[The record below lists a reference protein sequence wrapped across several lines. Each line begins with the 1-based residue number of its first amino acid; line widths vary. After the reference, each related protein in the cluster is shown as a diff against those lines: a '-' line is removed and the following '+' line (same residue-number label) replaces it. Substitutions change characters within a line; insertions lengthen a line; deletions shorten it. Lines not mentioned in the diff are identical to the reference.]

1 MGDVEGKEDGKL
13 AGKRNRN
20 CLVIDCGRKQ
30 KQNGLFLHLS
40 DRSRGAV
47 VIEPARRV
55 RNRGRRERKS
65 ERRAGRT
72 GDEDTRRFAGDAPG
86 QELSL
91 LLEQAL
97 ADAAQLGGGG
107 GRQRH
112 RFRFA
117 CGGRS
122 SRTDRSPSS
131 TPTFPA
137 GGTRQ
142 KKRATAAPP
151 RLPPI
156 FDAVPSSA
164 VCFAV
169 NLERPRRGGRR
180 RSSPSKKTASAAHV
194 AVDRRSKRPF
204 FCVATP
210 SSTSLAA

>member
-1 MGDVEGKEDGKL
+1 MNQRAAYEIGDAANAKVSGEL
-13 AGKRNRN
+13 AVPVMRIRGGSLETLLARSCRCCWNRRWPTPRN
-20 CLVIDCGRKQ
+20 LVVVVAVSAIVSVSPAAAVRR
-30 KQNGLFLHLS
+30 GLT
-40 DRSRGAV
+40 
-47 VIEPARRV
+47 
-55 RNRGRRERKS
+55 GRR
-65 ERRAGRT
+65 RRH
-72 GDEDTRRFAGDAPG
+72 RRFRLVERDK
-86 QELSL
+86 
-91 LLEQAL
+91 
-97 ADAAQLGGGG
+97 
-107 GRQRH
+107 
-112 RFRFA
+112 
-117 CGGRS
+117 
-122 SRTDRSPSS
+122 
-131 TPTFPA
+131 
-137 GGTRQ
+137 